1 MIPSSENILVNQDY
15 ETFKAKSGLLR
26 LLPIIYIAWADAV
39 LTPIEIANIR
49 QLAAKQDWLTD
60 EEKILMNQWL
70 NPSDPPTPQQLKSWL
85 HIIKQAAKDAA
96 ISPDASL
103 SEVGIKIAKNTA
115 TNGDKTAEDKVH
127 ASLRD
132 IENVLGIISSESLEN
147 LFAGDEQ
154 EVATAPERED
164 SFDIQAMTTLLD
176 GKDADIIR
184 RVKEVITR
192 SEFAYIQSTDKDIQ
206 REKVLEWAKILAG
219 EGLGAIAYQKEY
231 GGEDDMRKYFAVMET
246 LSYHDLSL
254 VIKFGVQFGLFGMSV
269 FYLGTEK
276 HHKKYLKDIGSLALP
291 GCFAMTETGHG
302 SNVRDI
308 ETTATYDKETKE
320 FVIHTPN
327 EKAGKE
333 YIGNAAVHGRM
344 ATVFAQLIVD
354 DANYGVSALLVPIR
368 DEQGNSLPNV
378 RIEDCGEKMG
388 LNGVDNGRLWFDQ
401 VRIPRNNLLDR
412 FASVSEDGV
421 YESPINSD
429 SKRFFTMLGT
439 LVGGRIG
446 IPRSGLS
453 AAKSGLTI
461 AIRYGDKRR
470 QFGPPGKPEMPI
482 LDYKTHQRRLM
493 PLLANAYALHFG
505 LQYLTQRFMDRTEED
520 SREIEALAA
529 GLKAFTTWNTTD
541 TLQTCRE
548 ACGGKAY
555 LSENRIPALKADT
568 DVYTTFEGDNTVLM
582 QLVAKSRLTE
592 FKQELQDINF
602 FTIIKFISS
611 QAKTKITELNPI
623 IVRKTD
629 EEHLRDPEFHLSAF
643 RYRERNILTSAAR
656 RFKHR
661 IDNGMD
667 SYDAFNDTQY
677 HFVQVAFAYIERV
690 VLEQFVEAVE
700 NCQDKNLKPVLKQL
714 CDLFALWQI
723 EKNKGWYLEQG
734 YLEGVKTKAIRN
746 QVNQLCANV
755 RRDAVALVD
764 AFDIPDSCLAAPIAV

>member
-1 MIPSSENILVNQDY
+1 MIPSSDNTLVTHDY
-15 ETFKAKSGLLR
+15 DTIKSMPGLLR

-39 LTPIEIANIR
+39 LTSKEIATIR
-49 QLAAKQDWLTD
+49 DLSAKQAWLTN
-60 EEKILMNQWL
+60 EEKIIMNDWL
-70 NPSDPPTPQQLKSWL
+70 DPANPPSPQQLKSWL
-85 HIIKQAAKDAA
+85 SIIKQAAENAK
-96 ISPDASL
+96 ISSDASL
-103 SEVGIKIAKNTA
+103 AEVGIKIAQKTA
-115 TNGDKTAEDKVH
+115 ANGDEEATSKVH

-132 IENVLGIISSESLEN
+132 IENVLGIISSESFEN
-147 LFAGDEQ
+147 LFATEEQ
-154 EVATAPERED
+154 EVATPSKKEA
-164 SFDIQAMTTLLD
+164 SFDVKAMTALLD
-176 GKDADIIR
+176 GEDADIIQK
-184 RVKEVITR
+184 VKSIITR
-192 SEFAYIQSTDKDIQ
+192 PEFAYVQSTDKNVQ
-206 REKVLEWAKILAG
+206 REQVLKWAKILAK
-219 EGLGAIAYQKEY
+219 EGLGAIAYPKEY

-269 FYLGTEK
+269 FYLGTKK
-276 HHKKYLKDIGSLALP
+276 HHKKYLKDIGTLALP
-291 GCFAMTETGHG
+291 GCFAMTEMGHG

-308 ETTATYDKETKE
+308 ETTATYDKKKQE
-320 FVIHTPN
+320 FIIHTPH
-327 EKAGKE
+327 EAAGKE

-344 ATVFAQLIVD
+344 ATVFAQLIINEV
-354 DANYGVSALLVPIR
+354 NYGVSALLVPIR
-368 DEQGNSLPNV
+368 DEKGNPLPNV

-388 LNGVDNGRLWFDQ
+388 LNGVDNGRLWFNQ
-401 VRIPRNNLLDR
+401 VRIPRENLLDR
-412 FASVSEDGV
+412 FASVSKEGV

-429 SKRFFTMLGT
+429 SRRFFVMLGT

-453 AAKSGLTI
+453 AAKSGLAI
-461 AIRYGDKRR
+461 AIRYGDQRR
-470 QFGPPGKPEMPI
+470 QFGPPNKPEIPI

-493 PLLANAYALHFG
+493 PLLANAYALHFA
-505 LQYLTQRFMDRTEED
+505 LQYLTRRFMQRTDKD

-529 GLKAFTTWNTTD
+529 GLKAFATWNTTD

-548 ACGGKAY
+548 ACGGKGY
-555 LSENRIPALKADT
+555 LAENRIPALKADT

-602 FTIIKFISS
+602 FTVIKFISQ

-629 EEHLRDPEFHLSAF
+629 EEHLRDPNFHLSAF

-661 IDNGMD
+661 IDEGMD
-667 SYDAFNDTQY
+667 SFEAFNDCQY
-677 HFVQVAFAYIERV
+677 HFVQAAFAYVERV
-690 VLEQFVEAVE
+690 VIEQFVEAVE
-700 NCQDKNLKPVLKQL
+700 NCEDEELKAVLKQL

-746 QVNQLCANV
+746 QVNQLCAEL
-755 RRDAVALVD
+755 RQDAVALVD
-764 AFDIPDSCLAAPIAV
+764 AFAIPDSCLAAPIAT

>member
-1 MIPSSENILVNQDY
+1 MILSDSTLIKYDY
-15 ETFKAKSGLLR
+15 DTLKSKPGLLR

-39 LTPIEIANIR
+39 LTSKEITTIR
-49 QLAAKQDWLTD
+49 DLVEKQSWLTK
-60 EEKILMNQWL
+60 EEKDIINQWL
-70 NPSDPPTPQQLKSWL
+70 DPDNPPAPQQVKSWL
-85 HIIKQAAKDAA
+85 SIIKQAAKDAA
-96 ISPDASL
+96 ISSDASL
-103 SEVGIKIAKNTA
+103 AEVGMKLVQNTA
-115 TNGDKTAEDKVH
+115 TNGDKEITSGEH

-132 IENVLGIISSESLEN
+132 IENVLGIISSESFEN
-147 LFAGDEQ
+147 LFATEGQ
-154 EVATAPERED
+154 EAPAIPKSEA
-164 SFDIQAMTTLLD
+164 SFSVKAMTKLLD
-176 GKDADIIR
+176 GKDAEIIEK
-184 RVKEVITR
+184 VKSVITR
-192 SEFAYIQSTDKDIQ
+192 PEFAYFQGTDTGEY
-206 REKVLEWAKILAG
+206 REKVMEWATILAK
-219 EGLGAIAYQKEY
+219 EGLGAIAYPKAY

-308 ETTATYDKETKE
+308 ETTATYDKKTKE
-320 FVIHTPN
+320 FIIHTPN

-354 DANYGVSALLVPIR
+354 EVNYGVSALLVPIR
-368 DEQGNSLPNV
+368 DEQGKPLPKV
-378 RIEDCGEKMG
+378 RIEDCGLKMG

-401 VRIPRNNLLDR
+401 VRIPRENLLDR
-412 FASVSEDGV
+412 FASVSGDGL

-429 SKRFFTMLGT
+429 SKRFFVMLGT

-461 AIRYGDKRR
+461 AIRYGNKRR

-493 PLLANAYALHFG
+493 PLLANAYALHFA
-505 LQYLTQRFMDRTEED
+505 LQYLTQRFLDRSDDD

-529 GLKAFTTWNTTD
+529 GLKAFATWNTTD

-548 ACGGKAY
+548 ACGGKGY

-582 QLVAKSRLTE
+582 QLVAKGRLTE

-602 FTIIKFISS
+602 FTIFKFISD

-623 IVRKTD
+623 VVRKTD
-629 EEHLRDPEFHLSAF
+629 EEHLLDPEFHLSAF

-661 IDNGMD
+661 IDEGMD
-667 SYDAFNDTQY
+667 SYDAFNDCQY
-677 HFVQVAFAYIERV
+677 HFVQAAFAYVERV
-690 VLEQFVEAVE
+690 VIEQFVEAVD
-700 NCQDKNLKPVLKQL
+700 NCEDENLKAVLKQL

-746 QVNQLCANV
+746 QVNQLCADLRQN
-755 RRDAVALVD
+755 AVALVD
-764 AFDIPDSCLAAPIAV
+764 AFNIPDACLAAPIATK